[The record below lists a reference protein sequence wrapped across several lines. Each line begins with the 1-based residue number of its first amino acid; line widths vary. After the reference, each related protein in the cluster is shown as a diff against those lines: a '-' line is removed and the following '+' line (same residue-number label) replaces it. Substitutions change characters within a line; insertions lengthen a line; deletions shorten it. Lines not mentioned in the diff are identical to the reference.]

1 MAEEVEMAVRI
12 PAWVREEASEETII
26 LDWSIAL
33 ALRKMQEYA
42 RQSEVYE
49 RRYNTTF
56 GEFARRVMASSTENL
71 DEWDDYVVWQ
81 GLHLAAEKWRKRYEE
96 LRACMR

>member
-1 MAEEVEMAVRI
+1 MGER
-12 PAWVREEASEETII
+12 RGQRGDNI

-42 RQSEVYE
+42 RQAEVYE

-56 GEFARRVMASSTENL
+56 EEFEQRVMTSDTEHL
-71 DEWDDYVVWQ
+71 DEWDDYVVWR

-96 LRACMR
+96 LRACIG